1 LRRQQGHLDPE
12 VLAEFRTGLITGRRG
27 ARISAHLAACDR
39 CTAAD
44 DELAGV
50 SALLASVPAPAMP
63 DRVAQRLDAVLAAE
77 AEKRDYAERADGHRP
92 GDPKTSRPPAGNHGW
107 RLVSLRVLAPAAV
120 VLLAAGGY
128 GLSQISNG
136 SGPQAS
142 SASAG
147 RAVRPTRGFNA
158 PAAAIPSSAAAA
170 ASGTPP
176 MGAAQPLAR
185 TAYPVVTSN
194 VNFLSGTLN
203 QQLETVLRAPR
214 TVRSASAAVRACV
227 QRVAAGVTPYMVV
240 SARFDGQPATIIVLR
255 AGQSDA
261 VSVAGP
267 DCSATN
273 RDLRASTT
281 LTPGIS
287 GP

>member
-1 LRRQQGHLDPE
+1 LRRQKGHLDPG
-12 VLAEFRTGLITGRRG
+12 VLAEFRSGLITGRRG

-50 SALLASVPAPAMP
+50 SAWLASVPAPAMP

-77 AEKRDYAERADGHRP
+77 ANKRDYPERAEGHRP
-92 GDPKTSRPPAGNHGW
+92 EGQKTSRQPAGNHGW

-128 GLSQISNG
+128 GLSQLSSG

-147 RAVRPTRGFNA
+147 RVVRPTRGFNA
-158 PAAAIPSSAAAA
+158 PAASVPSSAAA
-170 ASGTPP
+170 ASGTPIGP
-176 MGAAQPLAR
+176 ARPLAR

-227 QRVAAGVTPYMVV
+227 QRVAAGAIPAVVV
-240 SARFDGQPATIIVLR
+240 SARYDGQPATIIVLR
-255 AGQSDA
+255 TGQGDA